1 MQVSITRFIRTA
13 IAAGLLLAPVA
24 YAKDGINDFKTRP
37 DGDTPWELVT
47 HLEMF
52 KYDKAPSDP
61 KAECQKH
68 PSGGHMFNWTWVGG
82 STVTTVSAFTAP
94 QWGDRKREKYVLL
107 CNYDPDNFGYD
118 LSRYEVE
125 LDDCMLYVC
134 NTHFRVHRLARENLY
149 LTYSID
155 VGVEG
160 LARIHFKDSEGH
172 TYKCYNGKCKALDQ
186 TVG

>member
-1 MQVSITRFIRTA
+1 MKPTLVRFA
-13 IAAGLLLAPVA
+13 QLVIAASLGLTPLA

-37 DGDTPWELVT
+37 DGDTPWELVQ

-61 KAECQKH
+61 RAECQKH
-68 PSGGHMFNWTWVGG
+68 PSGGHMFNWTWLGG
-82 STVTTVSAFTAP
+82 STVTAVGAFAP
-94 QWGDRKREKYVLL
+94 PISDSLKKQNYILL
-107 CNYDPDNFGYD
+107 CNYDPDNFGFD

-125 LDDCMLYVC
+125 MKNCHVYICDA
-134 NTHFRVHRLARENLY
+134 HFRIHRLSRENLY
-149 LTYSID
+149 LTYTIKA
-155 VGVEG
+155 GVEG
-160 LARIHFKDSEGH
+160 FAKIHFKDSEGH